1 MTSLRD
7 IFINS
12 LCNFTHL
19 HSPATM
25 KYKNALAFK
34 YLLQVAGSVGDHLA
48 ERWVRSTLECAV
60 YHAGTMDCA
69 VGHAGSCWVM
79 LWSPADCAVGHALG

>member
-1 MTSLRD
+1 MTALRD

-12 LCNFTHL
+12 LCSFTHL

-34 YLLQVAGSVGDHLA
+34 YLLRVAETVGDHIS
-48 ERWVRSTLECAV
+48 ER
-60 YHAGTMDCA
+60 
-69 VGHAGSCWVM
+69 
-79 LWSPADCAVGHALG
+79 